1 MRSRLIRTN
10 TRALTLD
17 ARSLRVGLAVLNAV
31 ADSLVAVCSSLSDSV
46 NVFNMLRETTMQW
59 GDVDAL
65 INAAAGIVMPDAKVW
80 QTRER
85 KKRAFD
91 EECERVRRRYWGKVE
106 KAREE
111 EEEEEKE
118 DLPPEEGLPSE
129 E

>member
-1 MRSRLIRTN
+1 M
-10 TRALTLD
+10 
-17 ARSLRVGLAVLNAV
+17 LNAV

-91 EECERVRRRYWGKVE
+91 RTSFCDFVSVE
-106 KAREE
+106 GWVILGAPIPKKRCDFQA
-111 EEEEEKE
+111 
-118 DLPPEEGLPSE
+118 
-129 E
+129 